1 HTGSAIAKL
10 IKLSPKTALVLRD
23 DTEATIPVGT
33 LVPGDTVIVKP
44 GSTVPADGT
53 VIFGNAAL
61 DESSVTG
68 ESVPAEKSIGDRV
81 ISGSV
86 NKTGY
91 IRFKAERVGENTVFS
106 QIIRLVESASASKA
120 PIARFA
126 DRVSGIFVPIVLLAA
141 LATLVVRLLSGFD
154 LSHSLAPAITVLVI
168 SCPCAL
174 GLATPT
180 AITVAVGRGASLG
193 VLIKSARS
201 LETLQRVD
209 TVVFDKTGTITRGIP
224 SVTDVFPFRAIGER
238 EAVSIAASIET
249 SSELPLSMAVISSA
263 RELGCPVLEADDFK
277 SETGVGVS
285 AVIGGNKYYLGGPKM
300 LISLSLTPDEVLSRQ
315 LADEGKTVLYLA
327 HPQWILCAF
336 ALLDVPRKDSGF
348 VVASLIKS
356 GAQCVMLT
364 GDAERTALAVASKIG
379 INRVFAGVLP
389 DEKDKD
395 VSTLQNE
402 GKKVAMV
409 GDGINDAP
417 ALVRADVGIAMFQGT
432 DVAVESADIVLT
444 DPSLKGVLI
453 ARNLSKKAV
462 RIIKQNL
469 FWALFYNSI
478 GIPLAAGVFEPIFG
492 WQLNPMFGAAAMSL
506 SSLMVVSNAL
516 RLRRFNNKE
525 SESQMKKTVSV
536 DGMTCRHCAA
546 RVGKALSEVDG
557 VASAEVNLKKK
568 TAVVMLSADVSDN
581 ALKAAVEAAGYLVTG
596 IK

>member
-1 HTGSAIAKL
+1 
-10 IKLSPKTALVLRD
+10 
-23 DTEATIPVGT
+23 
-33 LVPGDTVIVKP
+33 
-44 GSTVPADGT
+44 
-53 VIFGNAAL
+53 
-61 DESSVTG
+61 
-68 ESVPAEKSIGDRV
+68 
-81 ISGSV
+81 
-86 NKTGY
+86 
-91 IRFKAERVGENTVFS
+91 
-106 QIIRLVESASASKA
+106 
-120 PIARFA
+120 
-126 DRVSGIFVPIVLLAA
+126 
-141 LATLVVRLLSGFD
+141 
-154 LSHSLAPAITVLVI
+154 
-168 SCPCAL
+168 
-174 GLATPT
+174 
-180 AITVAVGRGASLG
+180 
-193 VLIKSARS
+193 
-201 LETLQRVD
+201 
-209 TVVFDKTGTITRGIP
+209 
-224 SVTDVFPFRAIGER
+224 
-238 EAVSIAASIET
+238 
-249 SSELPLSMAVISSA
+249 
-263 RELGCPVLEADDFK
+263 
-277 SETGVGVS
+277 
-285 AVIGGNKYYLGGPKM
+285 
-300 LISLSLTPDEVLSRQ
+300 
-315 LADEGKTVLYLA
+315 
-327 HPQWILCAF
+327 
-336 ALLDVPRKDSGF
+336 
-348 VVASLIKS
+348 
-356 GAQCVMLT
+356 MLT

-389 DEKDKD
+389 DEKDKA

-453 ARNLSKKAV
+453 ARDLSKKTV